1 MKRSPKPSG
10 PDGSRARRPAAGWK
24 ARVVARP
31 PFVNPRP
38 PSVPSTMDLRLDE
51 YFAGAALIGVLASQG
66 EEPDVEWACQWAWD
80 MGHKMARQA
89 VKRRN
94 TRK

>member
-1 MKRSPKPSG
+1 
-10 PDGSRARRPAAGWK
+10 
-24 ARVVARP
+24 
-31 PFVNPRP
+31 
-38 PSVPSTMDLRLDE
+38 MDLRLDE

>member
-1 MKRSPKPSG
+1 MKRSPKPRNA
-10 PDGSRARRPAAGWK
+10 PDGARAGSRPGWK
-24 ARVVARP
+24 AHVQRP

-51 YFAGAALIGVLASQG
+51 YFAGAALIGVLASQA
-66 EEPDVEWACQWAWD
+66 EEPDSEWACEWAWQ
-80 MGHKMARQA
+80 MGHKMAKQA

-94 TRK
+94 NRK